1 MRALWRVLGI
11 ATLVFAAVFESVG
24 ATAAEPVRL
33 QAGMQ
38 APLFA
43 RADLKG
49 NTVDLKAL
57 RGQIVLL
64 DFWASWC
71 APCIV
76 EIPHL
81 IDLQKRFGSQG
92 LRVIGVSMD
101 DTAAPVK
108 SLQER
113 FAFNYPLLMG
123 DAKFGNL
130 YGGVLGLPVRFLIS
144 RDGKIIRIWRGEV
157 PADTVEKALK
167 AALKGSWGNRFR
179 KTVPARE

>member
-1 MRALWRVLGI
+1 MHVHWRVLRIVALVI
-11 ATLVFAAVFESVG
+11 AAAVFTSVG
-24 ATAAEPVRL
+24 VAATEPVRL
-33 QAGMQ
+33 EAGMQ

-43 RADLKG
+43 RADLDG
-49 NTVDLKAL
+49 NSVDLKAL
-57 RGQIVLL
+57 RGQVVLL

-101 DTAAPVK
+101 DTSAPVK
-108 SLQER
+108 SLRQR
-113 FAFNYPLLMG
+113 FAFNYPLVMG

-144 RDGKIIRIWRGEV
+144 RDGKIIRVWRGEV

-167 AALKGSWGNRFR
+167 TALKGS
-179 KTVPARE
+179 

>member
-1 MRALWRVLGI
+1 MRAHRRVLHI
-11 ATLVFAAVFESVG
+11 AALVFAVAVFDSG
-24 ATAAEPVRL
+24 AAIAAEPARL
-33 QAGMQ
+33 EAGMQ

-43 RADLKG
+43 RTDLNG
-49 NTVDLKAL
+49 NTVDLKVL
-57 RGQIVLL
+57 RGQVVLL

-92 LRVIGVSMD
+92 LRVVGVSMD
-101 DTAAPVK
+101 DSAAPVK

-144 RDGKIIRIWRGEV
+144 RDGKIIRVWRGEV
-157 PADTVEKALK
+157 PAGAVEKALK
-167 AALKGSWGNRFR
+167 VALKRS
-179 KTVPARE
+179 